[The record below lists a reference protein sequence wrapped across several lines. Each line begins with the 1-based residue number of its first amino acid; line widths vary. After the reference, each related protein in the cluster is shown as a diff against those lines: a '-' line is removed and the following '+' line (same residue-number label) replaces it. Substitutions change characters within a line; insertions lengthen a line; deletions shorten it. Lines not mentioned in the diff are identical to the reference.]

1 VGQNLSV
8 FRSFFKS
15 HSVFKCDYDNAKKT
29 LFRSFNAIFG
39 KVGRYA
45 PADVIVHM
53 LQAKCLPALMYG
65 LDACPVNST
74 ETKSLEFALFRVY
87 AKLFGTISKS
97 VLEDCCSAFGIKS
110 LLSITS
116 TRKLVFFNRYVASL
130 NEVCSVFC
138 SDAQIEIKMLTLKL
152 GQK

>member
-1 VGQNLSV
+1 MIMLRKRYLEVLMQFLEKLDDRRLLTS
-8 FRSFFKS
+8 
-15 HSVFKCDYDNAKKT
+15 
-29 LFRSFNAIFG
+29 LFTCCRLNVCKLLI
-39 KVGRYA
+39 
-45 PADVIVHM
+45 
-53 LQAKCLPALMYG
+53 MYG
-65 LDACPVNST
+65 LDACSVNST

-110 LLSITS
+110 LLSLTS
-116 TRKLVFFNRYVASL
+116 TRKLVFLKRYVASL
-130 NEVCSVFC
+130 NEICSVFC